1 MDLAGA
7 NTLLF
12 AGKWVFV
19 GLIYF
24 VLLVVLVAVRR
35 EMALRLRA
43 GQPLPSTSAGRL
55 RLLQSGGDPAAR
67 AGAEWHL
74 NPNNSLGAEAG
85 NDVVLTDPLISSR
98 HARLSWDGVGWWLE
112 DLGSTNGTLVN
123 GQRIAAHA
131 AQKIAAGARV
141 QLGDMVF
148 ELLD

>member
-7 NTLLF
+7 NSLLF

-35 EMALRLRA
+35 EMAIRLRS
-43 GQPLPSTSAGRL
+43 GQALPSTAAGRL
-55 RLLQSGGDPAAR
+55 SLVQPGGDPAAR
-67 AGAEWHL
+67 AGAVWHL
-74 NPNNSLGAEAG
+74 KPNNSLGADAD
-85 NDVVLTDPLISSR
+85 NDVVLNDPLVSGR

-123 GQRIAAHA
+123 GQRIPARAT
-131 AQKIAAGARV
+131 QKIAAGARV
-141 QLGDMVF
+141 QLGDTFFV
-148 ELLD
+148 LLF